1 MKKLLFLLMAS
12 FLVLA
17 ACGQEESKLEDK
29 KETKSSDKES
39 KKKDDDKSDKEK
51 DKSDDKS
58 NEEVANEEP
67 QSQEQ
72 QSTEEPVQSQ
82 EQVNT
87 QEQQPVQSQE
97 QAPVAEEQTPTQQE
111 PIDEEQWARENI
123 EGGTDAHA
131 ADEMEAFYQ
140 QERAKEQAEKD
151 AQYEKE
157 EKLHD
162 EYNALT
168 EEMYGE
174 DSDLSDEEIQKLE
187 EKQDAILDQV
197 EPIN

>member
-1 MKKLLFLLMAS
+1 MKKLLFLLVAS
-12 FLVLA
+12 FLILS
-17 ACGQEESKLEDK
+17 ACGNEENSEDK

-39 KKKDDDKSDKEK
+39 KKKDNTNDKSDKK
-51 DKSDDKS
+51 KSDDK
-58 NEEVANEEP
+58 EKVVTQDETTK
-67 QSQEQ
+67 Q
-72 QSTEEPVQSQ
+72 PVQSQ

-87 QEQQPVQSQE
+87 QEQQSVQSQE
-97 QAPVAEEQTPTQQE
+97 QAPVAEEQTPEQQE
-111 PIDEEQWARENI
+111 PIDKEQWARENI
-123 EGGTDAHA
+123 AGGTDAHA
-131 ADEMEAFYQ
+131 AEEMDAYYQ

-151 AQYEKE
+151 AQFEKE

-162 EYNALT
+162 EYNSLT

-174 DSDLSDEEIQKLE
+174 DSDLSDEEMQKLE

>member
-1 MKKLLFLLMAS
+1 MKKLLFLLLAS

-17 ACGQEESKLEDK
+17 ACGQEESKTEDK
-29 KETKSSDKES
+29 KETKASDKES
-39 KKKDDDKSDKEK
+39 KKDDKKKDEDKEKSKDEK

-72 QSTEEPVQSQ
+72 QTTEQPVQSQ

-97 QAPVAEEQTPTQQE
+97 QAPVAEEQPTQQE
-111 PIDEEQWARENI
+111 AIDEEQWARENI

-131 ADEMEAFYQ
+131 SDEMEAFYQ
-140 QERAKEQAEKD
+140 QERAKEL
-151 AQYEKE
+151 EKE
-157 EKLHD
+157 QKSDAINEKMEDPSLSKDEYNELVYEFNDLHD
-162 EYNALT
+162 E
-168 EEMYGE
+168 
-174 DSDLSDEEIQKLE
+174 
-187 EKQDAILDQV
+187 
-197 EPIN
+197 